1 MRVIPFLIDN
11 LAALVAGGTE
21 FSAMKSLV
29 ADIQDSGLSGD
40 EKKAKVLDG
49 FAQIGY
55 EIGGWVVN
63 LLLELAVAWLKAK

>member
-11 LAALVAGGTE
+11 LASLIAGGTE

-40 EKKAKVLDG
+40 EKKAKVLDDFG
-49 FAQIGY
+49 QIGY

>member
-11 LAALVAGGTE
+11 LASLIAGGTE

-29 ADIQDSGLSGD
+29 KDMQDTGLSGD
-40 EKKAKVLDG
+40 EKKAKVLDDFG
-49 FAQIGY
+49 QIGY

>member
-21 FSAMKSLV
+21 FGAMKSLV
-29 ADIQDSGLSGD
+29 ADIQDSGLSGE
-40 EKKAKVLDG
+40 EKKAKVLDDFG
-49 FAQIGY
+49 QIGY

>member
-21 FSAMKSLV
+21 FGAMKSLV

-40 EKKAKVLDG
+40 EKKAKVLNDFG
-49 FAQIGY
+49 QIGY

>member
-1 MRVIPFLIDN
+1 MRVVPFLIDN
-11 LAALVAGGTE
+11 LAALIAGGTE

-29 ADIQDSGLSGD
+29 KDMQDTGLSGA
-40 EKKAKVLDG
+40 EKKTKALEN
-49 FAQIGY
+49 FEQIGY

>member
-11 LAALVAGGTE
+11 LASLIGGGTE

-29 ADIQDSGLSGD
+29 KDMQDTGLSGE
-40 EKKAKVLDG
+40 EKKAKVLDDFG
-49 FAQIGY
+49 QIGY
-55 EIGGWVVN
+55 QIGGWVVN

>member
-40 EKKAKVLDG
+40 EKKAKVLDDFG
-49 FAQIGY
+49 QIGY